1 MEASVFVGVE
11 GGSGWWIPLRVVGKV
26 GMRGDGEGGVEVIY
40 GVWRVL

>member
-26 GMRGDGEGGVEVIY
+26 GMRGDGEGAGGGYIWGLEC
-40 GVWRVL
+40 